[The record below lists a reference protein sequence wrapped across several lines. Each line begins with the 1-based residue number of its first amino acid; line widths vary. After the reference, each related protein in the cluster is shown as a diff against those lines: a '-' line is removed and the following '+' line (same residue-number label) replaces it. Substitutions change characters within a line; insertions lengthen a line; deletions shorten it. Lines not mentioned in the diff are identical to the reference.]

1 MLEYGKTIQEICEYT
16 HKLISVV
23 LKEVHD
29 QAVDDIAYE
38 EWLKWI
44 RSKINRE
51 LFGAR
56 QRIKKEQS
64 KDE

>member
-1 MLEYGKTIQEICEYT
+1 MLEYGKEIQEI
-16 HKLISVV
+16 
-23 LKEVHD
+23 LKKAHD
-29 QAVDDIAYE
+29 RAADDIAYE

-56 QRIKKEQS
+56 RRIKREQN